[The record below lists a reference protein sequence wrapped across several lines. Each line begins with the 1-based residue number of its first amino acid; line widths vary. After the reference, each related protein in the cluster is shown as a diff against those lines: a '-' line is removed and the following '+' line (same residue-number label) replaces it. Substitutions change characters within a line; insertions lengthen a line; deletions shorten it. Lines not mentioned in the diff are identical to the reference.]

1 MSYTITRYAR
11 GTIWWCNLSEDN
23 MLSYMQKG
31 RRPVLIISDSK
42 TNEIEH
48 ACTVLPISTSDKYDN
63 YLDTHQVVKYEYNN
77 ITSYVMCNMP
87 RRISTF
93 KLDRYYG
100 VLSEELFDKVMDN
113 YLYYVDCSES
123 QKKDNNNLV
132 INNLHNILSSFDKLA
147 NLITKVS
154 DLTEVIISNKEKTPE
169 TVTEVPKRNIV
180 ETEVRPIIAEE
191 VKVENNIIT
200 TETESKKVMKNDPD
214 NTKIDKSDRLSM
226 TMSIRSNTKSNIHR
240 GKDINSR
247 RKNIFEQGYWQVKN
261 NNIEFWNELLI
272 GDIDSMIKKYKYK
285 NRVDISRRKYEVKK
299 FLLKAGYT
307 QEQLRTFIE
316 I

>member
-1 MSYTITRYAR
+1 MCCGVTKYAK

-31 RRPVLIISDSK
+31 RRPCLIISSSE

-48 ACTVLPISTSDKYDN
+48 ACTILPISTSEKYEN
-63 YLDTHQVVKYEYNN
+63 YLHTHQVVKFNYNGT
-77 ITSYVMCNMP
+77 ISYILCNMQ

-100 VLSEELFDKVMDN
+100 TLSDELFKNVMDN
-113 YLYYVDCSES
+113 YYHYISCDVNKNNSE
-123 QKKDNNNLV
+123 
-132 INNLHNILSSFDKLA
+132 
-147 NLITKVS
+147 
-154 DLTEVIISNKEKTPE
+154 
-169 TVTEVPKRNIV
+169 NIV
-180 ETEVRPIIAEE
+180 EDIHSLINSF
-191 VKVENNIIT
+191 NNFMSFMCKPVTLNSNIST
-200 TETESKKVMKNDPD
+200 TDISDSTKNVNKSDNIDINKDSKIDAIKTVSD
-214 NTKIDKSDRLSM
+214 NTKTDKPDRLS
-226 TMSIRSNTKSNIHR
+226 TNISTESNANYKTNVHR
-240 GKDINSR
+240 GKDINLR
-247 RKNIFEQGYWQVKN
+247 RKSIFEQGYWQVKK

-285 NRVDISRRKYEVKK
+285 DRVDVSRRKYEVKK

-307 QEQLRTFIE
+307 PEQLKTFIE

>member
-1 MSYTITRYAR
+1 MSYTVTRFAK

-31 RRPVLIISDSK
+31 RRPVLIISNSD

-48 ACTVLPISTSDKYDN
+48 ACTILPISTSEKYEN
-63 YLDTHQVVKYEYNN
+63 YIHTHQVVKFIYND
-77 ITSYVMCNMP
+77 TKSYVLCNMQ

-100 VLSEELFDKVMDN
+100 TLSDELFKNVMDN
-113 YLYYVDCSES
+113 YYHYISYDIN
-123 QKKDNNNLV
+123 KNNGEN
-132 INNLHNILSSFDKLA
+132 
-147 NLITKVS
+147 
-154 DLTEVIISNKEKTPE
+154 
-169 TVTEVPKRNIV
+169 NIV
-180 ETEVRPIIAEE
+180 EDIHSLINSFNNFMNFMYKPNTLNSTISTKDVTNSTENVNKPD
-191 VKVENNIIT
+191 NIDM
-200 TETESKKVMKNDPD
+200 SKDSKIDTIKTISN

-226 TMSIRSNTKSNIHR
+226 TMSIKSNTQSNVHR

-247 RKNIFEQGYWQVKN
+247 RRSIFEQGYWQIKE

-285 NRVDISRRKYEVKK
+285 SRTEISRRKYEVKK

>member
-1 MSYTITRYAR
+1 MSYTVTRFAK

-31 RRPVLIISDSK
+31 RRPVLIISNSD

-48 ACTVLPISTSDKYDN
+48 ACTILPISTSEKYEN
-63 YLDTHQVVKYEYNN
+63 YLHTHQVVKFIYND
-77 ITSYVMCNMP
+77 TKSYVLCNMQ

-100 VLSEELFDKVMDN
+100 TLSDELFKNVMDN
-113 YLYYVDCSES
+113 YYHYISCDIN
-123 QKKDNNNLV
+123 KNNNE
-132 INNLHNILSSFDKLA
+132 N
-147 NLITKVS
+147 
-154 DLTEVIISNKEKTPE
+154 
-169 TVTEVPKRNIV
+169 NIV
-180 ETEVRPIIAEE
+180 EDIHSLINSFNNFMSFMYKPNTLNSTISTTNVTNSTENVNKP
-191 VKVENNIIT
+191 VNIDM
-200 TETESKKVMKNDPD
+200 SKDSKIDTIKTISD

-226 TMSIRSNTKSNIHR
+226 TMSIKSNTKSNVHR

-247 RKNIFEQGYWQVKN
+247 RKNIFEQGYWQEKN

-307 QEQLRTFIE
+307 PEQLRTFIE